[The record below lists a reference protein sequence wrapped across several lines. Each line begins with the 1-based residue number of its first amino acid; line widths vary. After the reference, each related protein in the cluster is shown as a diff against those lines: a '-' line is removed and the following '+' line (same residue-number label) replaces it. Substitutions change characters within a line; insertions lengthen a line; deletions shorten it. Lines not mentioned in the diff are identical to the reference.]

1 MKRMNSETL
10 KESERSVYSTIP
22 SSDDDDDSEK
32 ANITRTNGRFRR
44 AAMPMN
50 EKWDGRRKD
59 EAKEFQEA
67 IRDTW
72 KFN

>member
-50 EKWDGRRKD
+50 EK
-59 EAKEFQEA
+59 
-67 IRDTW
+67 
-72 KFN
+72 

>member
-32 ANITRTNGRFRR
+32 AHITRTNGRFRR

-50 EKWDGRRKD
+50 EK
-59 EAKEFQEA
+59 
-67 IRDTW
+67 
-72 KFN
+72 